1 VIKLNPVKLCLCS
14 GCVSLGSTIKLF
26 CFPLVAMKPATYR
39 FTGFNTKTVNE
50 IASVIAQALK
60 QFKFSRFLL
69 GCTFQNSLS
78 DEAKLLLKKEFQPV
92 LVRAVEKALRAK
104 ADFERPEVEI
114 LVNFNQDLVFFSV
127 KPVFVCGRYKKFSR
141 EITQTVH
148 YCYNCKGRGCSKC
161 NYTGVLT
168 KDSVQSL
175 VEKHALPLFG
185 ASSAKF
191 HGAGR
196 EDKDVRMLG
205 SGRKFVLELI
215 EPCKRRAGLKKL
227 EREINQWEKG
237 KIEVGNLRYCSKEAV
252 VAIKAEKS
260 DKLYEARVVC
270 SKQVKKEQLSLLV
283 GKKLLV
289 EQRTPNRVKGR
300 RADLVRERLAG
311 IEKVERLSGKEF
323 LLQVRAQSG
332 LYIKEL
338 VSGDAGR
345 TKPSISSLLENEC
358 ECRELDVLRVIAKKC
373 KR

>member
-1 VIKLNPVKLCLCS
+1 
-14 GCVSLGSTIKLF
+14 
-26 CFPLVAMKPATYR
+26 MKPVTYR

-60 QFKFSRFLL
+60 PFRFSRFLL
-69 GCTFQNSLS
+69 GCTFQNPLS

-92 LVRAVEKALRAK
+92 LVRAVEKALGAK
-104 ADFERPEVEI
+104 ADFEKPEVEM
-114 LVNFNQDLVFFSV
+114 LVNFNQDLVFFSI
-127 KPVFVCGRYKKFSR
+127 KPVFICGRYKKFSR

-148 YCYNCKGRGCSKC
+148 YCYACKGRGCSKC
-161 NYTGVLT
+161 GYTGVLT

-175 VEKHALPLFG
+175 VEKHALLLFG
-185 ASSAKF
+185 ASGAKF

-205 SGRKFVLELI
+205 SGRKFVLELL
-215 EPCKRRAGLKKL
+215 EPLKRRAGLKRL
-227 EREINQWEKG
+227 EREINRAEKE
-237 KIEVGNLRYCSKEAV
+237 KIEVRNLKYCSKDDV

-270 SKQVKKEQLSLLV
+270 SKRVKKEQLSLLL
-283 GKKLLV
+283 GRELLV

-300 RADLVRERLAG
+300 RADLVRERLAR
-311 IEKVERLSGKEF
+311 IKRVEWLSDKEF
-323 LLQVRAQSG
+323 VLRVRAESG

-358 ECRELDVLRVIAKKC
+358 ECRELDVLRIIARKAKP
-373 KR
+373 